1 MILADVNLLIH
12 ACDSRSPV
20 HGAARDWWE
29 STLNGPRPVALSWV
43 TIIGYIRMVTNRRI
57 MQAPIGVAEAIA
69 DARSWL
75 ENPRVQILEP
85 GDRHAEIMFAFLEE
99 LGTGGNLT
107 TDAHLAALAVEYQ
120 AELASTDTDFG
131 RFPGVRWFNPLAV
144 RRQSRQ
150 S

>member
-1 MILADVNLLIH
+1 MILPDVNILLH
-12 ACDSRSPV
+12 AHNARSQR
-20 HGAARDWWE
+20 HQAAHDWWKE
-29 STLNGPRPVALSWV
+29 TLNQARPIGLAWV
-43 TIIGYIRMVTNRRI
+43 TILGFLRMTTHRGILENPMRITDAVRR
-57 MQAPIGVAEAIA
+57 V
-69 DARSWL
+69 RSWL
-75 ENPRVQILEP
+75 ENPCVQILEP

-144 RRQSRQ
+144 RR
-150 S
+150 